1 MRLLFLGP
9 PGVGKGT
16 QAANVACALGI
27 AHISTGDM
35 FRRHIKAG
43 TPLGARVGRLIA
55 DGELVPDDLTVEML
69 TARIELPDAGPG
81 FILDGFP
88 RTIAQAR
95 ALDAAIGREALDSA
109 VVLEAPVDVLVERML
124 SRGRADDTEATVR
137 NRLAVYETETAPV
150 VRLYQERDIVVRVSG
165 VGKVRAITDQI
176 VAGLLA
182 RHRP

>member
-1 MRLLFLGP
+1 MKLLFLGP

-16 QAANVACALGI
+16 QAANVASALGI
-27 AHISTGDM
+27 GHISTGDM

-55 DGELVPDDLTVEML
+55 DGELVPDGLTVEML
-69 TARIELPDAGPG
+69 TARIALPDAGHG

-88 RTIAQAR
+88 RTLAQAR
-95 ALDAAIGREALDSA
+95 ALDEAIGGEALDAA
-109 VVLEAPVDVLVERML
+109 VVLEAPEDVLVERML

-137 NRLAVYETETAPV
+137 NRLAVYESETAP
-150 VRLYQERDIVVRVSG
+150 LIGFYQDRDIVMRVPG
-165 VGKVRAITDQI
+165 VGEVRAITDRI

-182 RHRP
+182 RHWS